1 MIDEEVLVRAGIYRI
16 ESCLTVVEM
25 SSYRIKVLQLNIL
38 SDLQSVHQSVQET
51 RLEVFY
57 KGMRLLAAVDM
68 ENAASTHGIADRGHV
83 KSSVSGYRIL
93 VSRTYILERR

>member
-1 MIDEEVLVRAGIYRI
+1 MIDEEVLVRAGIHRI

-51 RLEVFY
+51 CLEVF
-57 KGMRLLAAVDM
+57 
-68 ENAASTHGIADRGHV
+68 
-83 KSSVSGYRIL
+83 
-93 VSRTYILERR
+93 